1 MGINLTEVIK
11 ENIKKGPSYKSGKDI
26 ILKMCKKLG
35 IKTIGQ
41 FWDVL
46 IESMRCG
53 CERNFWQHLHGPCL
67 DDEGD
72 HIAYGKEEIAKALE
86 KPEKDLTC
94 HDICEVCG
102 SCAYINSID
111 YSVMYHLIEMMDDKG
126 IKLEIPKT
134 NNETRD

>member
-1 MGINLTEVIK
+1 MDASLIEVIK
-11 ENIKKGPSYKSGKDI
+11 ENIKEDPSYKSDKDS

-53 CERNFWQHLHGPCL
+53 CKWNFWQHLHGPCL
-67 DDEGD
+67 DYEGD
-72 HIAYGKEEIAKALE
+72 HIAYGKDEIAKALE
-86 KPEKDLTC
+86 KLEKDLTC

-102 SCAYINSID
+102 SCAYINRID
-111 YSVMYHLIEMMDDKG
+111 YNVIHHLIEMMDDRG

-134 NNETRD
+134 E